1 MISRIIYGSWSYKI
15 KLISVEKHFLLPLG
29 FISIRST
36 ADIFGLICLVSSVFQ
51 ILINVFAFWPYVI
64 FSNNNKIPR
73 TPNNYWLSSGSN
85 TWEATIYLEFIF
97 GITWVIFV
105 KYIIGI
111 ACACTS
117 FCPTKLNLK
126 RTQYCFRLRWKGWE
140 IMVRQNK
147 YVNRKEF
154 SWELWYCTKCIV

>member
-1 MISRIIYGSWSYKI
+1 MKTIYYHFCV
-15 KLISVEKHFLLPLG
+15 LFLLEVLQT
-29 FISIRST
+29 FLEWFVLFHQYFRFS
-36 ADIFGLICLVSSVFQ
+36 LMYLH
-51 ILINVFAFWPYVI
+51 FWPYVI

-97 GITWVIFV
+97 GITRVIFV

-126 RTQYCFRLRWKGWE
+126 KTQYYFRLRWKGWE
-140 IMVRQNK
+140 IMAMRLFKISMQIGK
-147 YVNRKEF
+147 SYSKGYLKWKFER
-154 SWELWYCTKCIV
+154 

>member
-1 MISRIIYGSWSYKI
+1 MFQSNLAIRRILSGNWSYKI
-15 KLISVEKHFLLPLG
+15 WLMMVVKYFLPVLC
-29 FISIRST
+29 FIFIGTT
-36 ADIFGLICLVSSVFQ
+36 ADIFGLICFVSLIFQ
-51 ILINVFAFWPYVI
+51 ILINVFTFWPYVI

-73 TPNNYWLSSGSN
+73 TPNNYWLSSGSS

-140 IMVRQNK
+140 IMVMRLCK
-147 YVNRKEF
+147 ISR
-154 SWELWYCTKCIV
+154 